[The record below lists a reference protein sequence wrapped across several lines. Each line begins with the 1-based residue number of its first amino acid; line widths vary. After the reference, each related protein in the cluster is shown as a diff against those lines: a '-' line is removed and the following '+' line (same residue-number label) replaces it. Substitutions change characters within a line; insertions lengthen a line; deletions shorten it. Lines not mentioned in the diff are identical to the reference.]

1 MLTAVNRTW
10 AQLPTC
16 LFWWEIWIDD
26 SLGLLDDWSNGTN
39 SNYEWSSHY
48 IKNTSYHIDL
58 PVSFELVGSLCNCDL
73 RQRLEQSQ
81 LWKMLRSCWFGSHYL
96 PHCHW
101 PMRAWSQVRNY
112 SPIACH
118 KVTEMH
124 NSNGAFSTIVPAVR
138 CTLTSILKPFAS
150 SWEMPE

>member
-1 MLTAVNRTW
+1 MQANRLQTW
-10 AQLPTC
+10 PVLMGDMDWWLVGVTRRLIQWYEFKLWMILSLHQKHILP
-16 LFWWEIWIDD
+16 
-26 SLGLLDDWSNGTN
+26 
-39 SNYEWSSHY
+39 Y
-48 IKNTSYHIDL
+48 IDL

-118 KVTEMH
+118 KVTKMF